1 MDKALL
7 YKGKKGDKWI
17 FGYPVIK
24 NGKLLIIDKDSYEE
38 VEIEQGTLC
47 KNVYKDYYEND
58 VFDLRGYK
66 WTIQFEKAI
75 FGYQLTRKD
84 PKIKF
89 THYLPLSHL
98 EEAKYVGNTIDSPEL
113 KY

>member
-66 WTIQFEKAI
+66 WTIQFEK
-75 FGYQLTRKD
+75 
-84 PKIKF
+84 F